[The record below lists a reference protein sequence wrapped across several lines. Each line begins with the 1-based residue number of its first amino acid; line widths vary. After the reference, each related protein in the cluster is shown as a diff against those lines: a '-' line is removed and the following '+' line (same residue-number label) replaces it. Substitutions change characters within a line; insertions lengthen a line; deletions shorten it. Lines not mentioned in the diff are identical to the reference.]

1 MKYTCSVIVPLYRG
15 KDYIKACIDSI
26 AAQTLPCHELI
37 LMDDGSPDDTHDFV
51 AALLPDYPTLNARLL
66 RQENRG
72 VAETR
77 NTCMTLATG
86 DYISFMDQDDCLE
99 PDYLEK
105 LMGEAERTDADIV
118 LCGYIRRT
126 DEGKVLKTV
135 TLTTD
140 SFSKYRIVAPWARVY
155 KKSFLLQNDLK
166 FLTTPCGED
175 TYLTV
180 RAYAMTEKIAILSGY
195 AGYVWRYNPASV
207 SNTKQKS
214 ASIADAVCDT
224 FEKIVATLPENS
236 CASPVDEEYFFIRSC
251 VFFLL
256 FSSHAENGKQ
266 VAYAYDRYFSFLKSH
281 YPAYRKNKNIGF
293 TRPKGEAFSV
303 RFTVRTF
310 LLLQKIGLAKCFAK
324 IWSKISK

>member
-1 MKYTCSVIVPLYRG
+1 MKHTCSVIVPLYRG

-37 LMDDGSPDDTHDFV
+37 LMDDGSPDDTYDFV
-51 AALLPDYPTLNARLL
+51 ATLLPDYPTLNARLL

-77 NTCMTLATG
+77 NACMTLATG
-86 DYISFMDQDDCLE
+86 DYISFMDQDDCLA

-126 DEGKVLKTV
+126 DEGKILKTV

-155 KKSFLLQNDLK
+155 KKSFLLEHDLK

-180 RAYAMTEKIAILSGY
+180 RAYAMTDKITILSGY
-195 AGYVWRYNPASV
+195 AGYVWRYNPSSV
-207 SNTKQKS
+207 SNSKQKS
-214 ASIADAVCDT
+214 VTIANAACDT
-224 FEKIVATLPENS
+224 FERLVAALPTES
-236 CASPVDEEYFFIRSC
+236 CALPADEEYFFVRACI
-251 VFFLL
+251 FYLL
-256 FSSHAENGKQ
+256 FSSHAENSAQ
-266 VAYAYDRYFSFLKSH
+266 VTDAYNRYFGFLNTH
-281 YPAYRKNKNIGF
+281 FPHYRKHVRLR
-293 TRPKGEAFSV
+293 RPKGESFSV
-303 RFTVRTF
+303 RFTVRF
-310 LLLQKIGLAKCFAK
+310 FVLLQKIGLAKCFAK
-324 IWSKISK
+324 LWSKISK